1 VYEADRALVAR
12 MRAGDQRA
20 FDEFFNTCASRLAAF
35 AARRSVLDS
44 ASLEDIVQNT
54 LIKAIRNLAG
64 YRAEAA
70 LYTWLTQICHHELA
84 DVQRAAARR
93 PTHVSLDEATS
104 AALVAQLLAPER
116 ESPGA
121 KLDAA
126 GERSEVMQILE
137 TLPEHHARALEA
149 KYGDGLSVEQIALQ
163 LGLTVVATQSLL
175 ARARETFR
183 KLWQARFNDDLVVG
197 SVPS

>member
-1 VYEADRALVAR
+1 
-12 MRAGDQRA
+12 
-20 FDEFFNTCASRLAAF
+20 
-35 AARRSVLDS
+35 
-44 ASLEDIVQNT
+44 
-54 LIKAIRNLAG
+54 
-64 YRAEAA
+64 
-70 LYTWLTQICHHELA
+70 
-84 DVQRAAARR
+84 
-93 PTHVSLDEATS
+93 
-104 AALVAQLLAPER
+104 VAQLLAPER

-126 GERSEVMQILE
+126 SERGEVMQILE
-137 TLPEHHARALEA
+137 TLPEHQARALEA